1 MEYYIKTLYI
11 KMEIL
16 LSALTWM
23 DFKVQEEESKR
34 EEKVSQREKDI
45 L

>member
-1 MEYYIKTLYI
+1 MECYIKTLYI

-23 DFKVQEEESKR
+23 DFKGIMLR
-34 EEKVSQREKDI
+34 EVSQREKDI